1 MFLIIKNK
9 KIETNIKPVPNPI
22 KLNDIY
28 YFHEGVLLNDSNN
41 SYNNQIKITRK
52 LINRIPSPS
61 LFAFFSDFI

>member
-28 YFHEGVLLNDSNN
+28 HSHLGALLNDSNN
-41 SYNNQIKITRK
+41 SNNNQMKITKK
-52 LINRIPSPS
+52 LINRMPSPS

>member
-28 YFHEGVLLNDSNN
+28 HFHVGVLLNDSNN
-41 SYNNQIKITRK
+41 SYNNQMNITRK
-52 LINRIPSPS
+52 LINRIASPS
-61 LFAFFSDFI
+61 LFDLSSDSI